1 MKHDFSIKFV
11 SVRQLVRQVMSL
23 FLTGLL
29 ILCCNRVALSAQD
42 TEPDADKQFF
52 DYPAVTGNILPT
64 ADSPPVTGNLI
75 HYGNWLYRGLC
86 IRCHGKE
93 GDGEGADWTLTDY
106 NPEFWLPRQPR
117 NFQEAVFKVRSTP
130 SGSLPQDRDLFEAIS
145 RGLDVER
152 DMPSFS
158 FLPERD
164 RWALVAYIKTFS
176 ETWVEDA
183 DDQEPAVQVDD
194 PPPPSEAIII
204 AGKATYEEMKCA
216 KCHGKSGT
224 GDGPSANELE
234 DDSGLP
240 IVPRDFTD
248 PSQFIGPSDAK
259 GIYRTFTTGL
269 DGTPMPSYAD
279 FLDEDQRWQLV
290 WYVMSLRP
298 NWDIEVMRQ
307 SMMPSK

>member
-1 MKHDFSIKFV
+1 MKHEFLKPVITRRVV
-11 SVRQLVRQVMSL
+11 SVFVTCLLV
-23 FLTGLL
+23 
-29 ILCCNRVALSAQD
+29 LCCNRAALSEA
-42 TEPDADKQFF
+42 EPSSNKNFF
-52 DYPAVTGNILPT
+52 DYPATTANILPISV
-64 ADSPPVTGNLI
+64 SPPVTGNLI

-93 GDGEGADWTLTDY
+93 GDGQGADWTLTDY
-106 NPEFWLPRQPR
+106 NPELWLPRQPR

-130 SGSLPQDRDLFEAIS
+130 SGSLPEDRDLFEAIS
-145 RGLDVER
+145 RGLDAQR

-176 ETWVEDA
+176 ETWVEDT
-183 DDQEPAVQVDD
+183 DDQEPAVQVST
-194 PPPPSEAIII
+194 PPVPDEAMLT

-216 KCHGKSGT
+216 KCHGRSGT
-224 GDGPSANELE
+224 GDGPSADELE
-234 DDSGLP
+234 DDNGLP
-240 IVPRDFTD
+240 IAPRDFTD
-248 PSQFIGPSDAK
+248 PSQFIGPSNAK

-279 FLDEDQRWQLV
+279 FLDEAQRWQLV

-298 NWDIEVMRQ
+298 DWNLKAVRQ
-307 SMMPSK
+307 AMPSSK

>member
-1 MKHDFSIKFV
+1 MKPDFSKHIP
-11 SVRQLVRQVMSL
+11 SRPLASAL
-23 FLTGLL
+23 AAALL
-29 ILCCNRVALSAQD
+29 ALCCSRVALSAQED
-42 TEPDADKQFF
+42 SVAVFF
-52 DYPAVTGNILPT
+52 DYPATTGNILPGSE
-64 ADSPPVTGNLI
+64 SPPITGNLI

-93 GDGEGADWTLTDY
+93 GDGQGADWTLTDY
-106 NPEFWLPRQPR
+106 KPEFWLPRQPR

-130 SGSLPQDRDLFEAIS
+130 SGSLPEDRDLFEAIS
-145 RGLDVER
+145 RGLDAKR

-183 DDQEPAVQVDD
+183 EDQEPAVQVDS
-194 PPPPSEAIII
+194 PPIPDRAMLV
-204 AGKATYEEMKCA
+204 AGKITYEEMKCA

-234 DDSGLP
+234 DDNGLP

-248 PSQFIGPSDAK
+248 PSQFIGPSNPR

-279 FLDEDQRWQLV
+279 FLDEKQRWQLV

-298 NWDIEVMRQ
+298 DWNLEQTRAHIAGSR
-307 SMMPSK
+307 

>member
-1 MKHDFSIKFV
+1 MKPEFSKAVFT
-11 SVRQLVRQVMSL
+11 RQVISTL
-23 FLTGLL
+23 VTGLL
-29 ILCCNRVALSAQD
+29 VLCCNRAALS
-42 TEPDADKQFF
+42 EPDPEADSGDHFF
-52 DYPAVTGNILPT
+52 TYPATTGNILP
-64 ADSPPVTGNLI
+64 ASESPPVTGNLI

-93 GDGEGADWTLTDY
+93 GDGQGADWTLTDY
-106 NPEFWLPRQPR
+106 NPELWLPRQPR

-130 SGSLPQDRDLFEAIS
+130 SGSLPEDRDLFEAIS
-145 RGLDVER
+145 RGLDAER

-158 FLPERD
+158 FLPERE

-183 DDQEPAVQVDD
+183 DDQEPAVQVDA
-194 PPPPSEAIII
+194 PPLPDEAMLT
-204 AGKATYEEMKCA
+204 AGKATYKEMKCA

-234 DDSGLP
+234 DDNGLP

-248 PSQFIGPSDAK
+248 PSQFIGPSNPK

-298 NWDIEVMRQ
+298 DWELEKARQ
-307 SMMPSK
+307 PKPSLK